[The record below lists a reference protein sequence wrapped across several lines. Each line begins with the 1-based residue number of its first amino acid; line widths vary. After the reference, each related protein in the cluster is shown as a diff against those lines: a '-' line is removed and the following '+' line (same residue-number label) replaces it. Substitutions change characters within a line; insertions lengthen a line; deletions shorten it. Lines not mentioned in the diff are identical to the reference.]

1 MLFLSISCQE
11 NDSLSG
17 SNVGYLR
24 LQLGVNESTL
34 TKADIPYNPE
44 QMAVQIVNAEGT
56 VVAETTNWATE
67 WKDTQ
72 IALPVGTYTLNASS
86 AGFDGQSSGF
96 NKPYYAGST
105 QFVIEKGKEIN
116 ATVTCTLANVK
127 VTVNFDESF
136 QKYFKAASVEVGQN
150 QTNTEVQDGSNTIAA
165 LLFEMGQD
173 KGSGYFPAVDLQAKV
188 NITNHNDEIFSQ
200 TDAIRGV
207 KPRDHYILNYSVG
220 AGEGGIDIDV
230 DETTYVYTFHIDIST
245 IPKTALGAPRAN
257 AWAKLAYLEG
267 EVISSSETLNPDLM
281 KLQYRKNGD
290 SEWTD
295 ATTTVDGE
303 TYKATVT
310 ELQPATEYE
319 SRMVYGNNEY
329 SSETTKFTT
338 EETVALYNADFEN
351 WYTYNGI
358 QYATASD
365 DATSTDSENFLNAYW
380 DSGNPGAATMNKNPT
395 QASNDT
401 RDGRGQSAML
411 SSQFV
416 GMLGIGKFAAGNI
429 YTGHYCNTFMS
440 PMGARIRFGQEF
452 NARPT
457 QLKGWYKYTR
467 GTDINYSQNETYKSE
482 LENSGGDKCAIYIA
496 LTDNIGLTEDSS
508 MKATAF
514 EINNNLTEDDPE
526 NFKYKY
532 TIDFSEN
539 NPHIVA
545 YGSITDEEAQG
556 TGGIWKEFT
565 IDLKYR
571 SLDRKP
577 KYIIVVASA
586 SKYGDYFTGSTGS
599 VMYID
604 DFELTYEPLLE
615 N

>member
-1 MLFLSISCQE
+1 MEKKITSITFFLLSILWMVSCQQDD
-11 NDSLSG
+11 NLSS

-105 QFVIEKGKEIN
+105 QFIIEKGKEIN

-310 ELQPATEYE
+310 GLQPATEYE

-329 SSETTKFTT
+329 SSEATKFMT
-338 EETVALYNADFEN
+338 EEAIELYNGNFEEWCTIQIKGLFGDVSTAYPNASADIKFWDTSNTGANTMSTNDPTSSIKSPIVSGTYAAKLESKAVMGVFAAASL
-351 WYTYNGI
+351 YTGTFGKANMSSFS
-358 QYATASD
+358 ATLNFGQPFTSRPIALHGYYKYIPAYVNKVGSNLPDNATVSSGGPDECSIYMAMATKSYEIDNSNADTFIDFAED
-365 DATSTDSENFLNAYW
+365 DNIIAYGALP
-380 DSGNPGAATMNKNPT
+380 SGAAT
-395 QASNDT
+395 SG
-401 RDGRGQSAML
+401 DG
-411 SSQFV
+411 
-416 GMLGIGKFAAGNI
+416 
-429 YTGHYCNTFMS
+429 YT
-440 PMGARIRFGQEF
+440 
-452 NARPT
+452 
-457 QLKGWYKYTR
+457 
-467 GTDINYSQNETYKSE
+467 
-482 LENSGGDKCAIYIA
+482 
-496 LTDNIGLTEDSS
+496 
-508 MKATAF
+508 
-514 EINNNLTEDDPE
+514 
-526 NFKYKY
+526 
-532 TIDFSEN
+532 
-539 NPHIVA
+539 
-545 YGSITDEEAQG
+545 
-556 TGGIWKEFT
+556 EFT
-565 IDLKYR
+565 IPLKYKNFTE
-571 SLDRKP
+571 KP
-577 KYIIVVASA
+577 THIIIVCSA
-586 SKYGDYFTGSTGS
+586 SKYGDYMTGGEGSTLY
-599 VMYID
+599 VD
-604 DFELTYEPLLE
+604 NFELLYDSIPTLWE
-615 N
+615 